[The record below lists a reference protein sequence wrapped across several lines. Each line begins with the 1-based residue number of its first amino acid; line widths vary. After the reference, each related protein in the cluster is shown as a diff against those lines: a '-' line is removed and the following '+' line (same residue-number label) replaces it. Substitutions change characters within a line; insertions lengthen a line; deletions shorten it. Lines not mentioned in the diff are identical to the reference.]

1 MITALRMPE
10 SPEAAAE
17 AAARGGRVMAGGTVV
32 MGQVNTG
39 PFDAAELI
47 SLRRAGLSGVRVGE
61 GVARVGAMTTFA
73 ELAGQLGFLTTAIRT
88 LASPTIRNLAT
99 VGGNL
104 FVPQP
109 YGDFAVCLLALDA
122 TVEFAGGRETPM
134 SAWQKRPG
142 EIVTA
147 VRFAIPDEGTWFYHK
162 AMRRKLNS
170 AAIVTVA
177 AVVTHDDARIAL
189 GGVAPE
195 PIRSPAAEAAVRG
208 RPLTREVLDAAGEA
222 ALADIAPFDDAYASA
237 WYRRRVLPV
246 HLRRA
251 FQGESASQGEPASQE
266 GRASQGEPASRGGRA
281 SQGQPA
287 SRGGRASRGDGAH
300 QGDQRDEEG

>member
-1 MITALRMPE
+1 MITAVRMPE
-10 SPEAAAE
+10 SAEAAAE

-32 MGQVNTG
+32 MAEVNTG
-39 PFDAAELI
+39 PVADTELI
-47 SLRRAGLSGVRVGE
+47 SLRHAGLSGITVNE
-61 GVARVGAMTTFA
+61 GVARVGATTTFA
-73 ELAGQLGFLTTAIRT
+73 ELRSGLGFLSEAIRT

-122 TVEFAGGRETPM
+122 TVEIAEGQETPI
-134 SAWQKRPG
+134 AEWNRRPG

-147 VRFAIPDEGTWFYHK
+147 VRFAVPREGTWFYHK

-177 AVVTHDDARIAL
+177 AVVDRDTVRVAL
-189 GGVAPE
+189 GGVAPG
-195 PIRSPAAEAAVRG
+195 PVRSPAAERVLRG
-208 RPLTREVLDAAGEA
+208 QELTRDVLDAAGEA
-222 ALADIAPFDDAYASA
+222 ALADIDPRDDAYASA

-246 HLRRA
+246 HVRRA
-251 FQGESASQGEPASQE
+251 FQN
-266 GRASQGEPASRGGRA
+266 
-281 SQGQPA
+281 
-287 SRGGRASRGDGAH
+287 
-300 QGDQRDEEG
+300 EEA